1 MNDLTKVKKAKYLVQ
16 ECHTQNPY
24 TEFVKP
30 NERITDAQTMK
41 TLLEVKNITV
51 TYGAKTVLRNIS
63 LTLRENDF
71 LGVIGPNG
79 GGKTTLL
86 KAILGLLKPLEGEI
100 IFYQDEKP
108 VPALK
113 IGYLPQINQ
122 IDKYF
127 PISVFEV
134 VTSGLMAEKKGWRKF
149 SAAQRRR
156 IDETLN
162 LMGMSEKAK
171 RSVGELSGGELQRVL
186 LGRAIVSHP
195 DVLILDEPNTYVDK
209 FFESRLYKL
218 LEDINK
224 EIAIILVSHDMG
236 TMLPFVKNIACVN
249 ETLHY
254 HAGNNLTE
262 EWLGQVYHCPIEL
275 IGHGDFPHRVLKKHE

>member
-1 MNDLTKVKKAKYLVQ
+1 MEKLV
-16 ECHTQNPY
+16 E
-24 TEFVKP
+24 
-30 NERITDAQTMK
+30 I
-41 TLLEVKNITV
+41 KNITV
-51 TYGAKTVLRNIS
+51 AYEKKTVLRNIS
-63 LTLRENDF
+63 FALWENDF

-86 KAILGLLKPLEGEI
+86 KAILGLLKPLDGNI
-100 IFYQDEKP
+100 IFFQNNQP

-113 IGYLPQINQ
+113 FGYLPQINQ
-122 IDKYF
+122 IDKQF

-149 SAAQRRR
+149 SKEQRRR
-156 IDETLN
+156 INETLDI
-162 LMGMSEKAK
+162 MGMREKAK
-171 RSVGELSGGELQRVL
+171 CPVGELSGGELQRVL
-186 LGRAIVSHP
+186 LGRAIVSRP
-195 DVLILDEPNTYVDK
+195 DVLILDEPSTYVDS

-218 LEDINK
+218 LEELN
-224 EIAIILVSHDMG
+224 ENMAIILVSHDMG
-236 TMLPFVKNIACVN
+236 TILPLAKNIVCVN

-275 IGHGDFPHRVLKKHE
+275 IGHGDFPHRVLKRHE